1 MACPSQGADAKLTI
15 ETLKQMIWLLE
26 LSISDR
32 FKSWTKKIPLESSDC
47 LCAKCAPVG
56 KKLKE
61 LIQQAGEGISPGNTV
76 SRDCT
81 GNIFLGTIDEILAEQ
96 RCALCCLMA
105 RQFLRSHRRQIFIK
119 AQAKGLQLVDFK
131 LEKVIEILSS
141 NQDEESDGDSFKQE
155 PFSSNIQISLDSL
168 VKDGTLSFW
177 WPEDLSDET
186 NDEHSVIPMIT
197 EDYQAFF
204 GKPSPWVQLPTLKPI
219 TTHQNHRNLD
229 MFRKCFDNCMKGLP
243 GHRNCSLKKT
253 FASYPRRLI
262 QVYELRIVNTN
273 DLGQD
278 PNYFAL
284 SYVWGKFP
292 FISLTRDNHGLLSQK
307 NSLELDKLPMT
318 ISDAILATRHF
329 GWDYLWVDSLCIIQD
344 DEDDKFH
351 EIDRMHLIYSSADM
365 TIVSATGDHA
375 YAGFLATGQI
385 FRHEETQIIAKQRF
399 TLDSLEMREVVE
411 FTTWFTRGWTLQ
423 ELLFSKRILYFTP
436 ESTYYTCDLLN
447 CSEDR
452 PLIGNVDLEI
462 YKNQLR
468 DDDPKVGFNISSADR
483 PFEAYA
489 SMVEKIS
496 TRTFTQQDDILN
508 ACQGLYKGRIAQ
520 YLGPSVCGIPECYFE
535 FCLAWQAAVNL
546 RRRGGFPSWSWSGWV
561 GAVDYTFLSNP
572 AELNIRC
579 LLEWR
584 LETSLR
590 DVAYIQPPGNV
601 DDTPRDIISC
611 CSVHPNRMTHGHSTW
626 LQRMTRKH
634 SPQVDSFIPGALLFR
649 AKAIQCSVSEKVA
662 PGLSA
667 KRDLS
672 FFSVMNKDD
681 NIGEIKLDSASCNE
695 YNRGEEAEL
704 IALYKMDFGTSAAQN
719 VLWMNQYSKV
729 GQFSK
734 DFIELIHGREDKD
747 MYAVMWIRWENK
759 VAYRVAVG
767 YVTVE
772 GFDETEPVEKM
783 IVLG

>member
-15 ETLKQMIWLLE
+15 ETFKQRIWLLE

-32 FKSWTKKIPLESSDC
+32 FKSWTKEIPPELSNF
-47 LCAKCAPVG
+47 LCAKCAVVG
-56 KKLKE
+56 KKLNE
-61 LIQQAGEGISPGNTV
+61 LIQQAGEGVSHGNTV
-76 SRDCT
+76 SRDCI
-81 GNIFLGTIDEILAEQ
+81 GNIFLGTIDEILAE
-96 RCALCCLMA
+96 RGCALCCLMA
-105 RQFLRSHRRQIFIK
+105 RQFLRNHRRQIFIK
-119 AQAKGLQLVDFK
+119 AQAKDLQLDDIK
-131 LEKVIEILSS
+131 LERVLEILSS
-141 NQDEESDGDSFKQE
+141 DQTEESDGDSFIQE
-155 PFSSNIQISLDSL
+155 LFSSNIQLSLDTL

-197 EDYQAFF
+197 EDYQALF
-204 GKPSPWVQLPTLKPI
+204 GKPSPWVQLPTLEPI
-219 TTHQNHRNLD
+219 TAHQNLD
-229 MFRKCFDNCMKGLP
+229 LFRKCFDDCMKGLP
-243 GHRNCSLKKT
+243 GHRSCSPRKA
-253 FASYPRRLI
+253 FSSHPRRLI
-262 QVYELRIVNTN
+262 HVHELRIMHTK

-292 FISLTRDNHGLLSQK
+292 FITLTRDNHGLLSQR

-318 ISDAILATRHF
+318 ISDAVLATRHF
-329 GWDYLWVDSLCIIQD
+329 GRDYLWVDSLCIIQD
-344 DEDDKFH
+344 DENDKFH
-351 EIDRMHLIYSSADM
+351 EIDRMHLIYSLADM

-375 YAGFLATGQI
+375 FARFLEVNLTLRNQ
-385 FRHEETQIIAKQRF
+385 EPQIISKQRF
-399 TLDSLEMREVVE
+399 TLDSPEMREVTE

-452 PLIGNVDLEI
+452 PLIDNVDLEV

-483 PFEAYA
+483 PFEAYG
-489 SMVEKIS
+489 SMVEKMS
-496 TRTFTQQDDILN
+496 TRTFTQEDDILN

-520 YLGPSVCGIPECYFE
+520 YLGPSVCGLPECYFE
-535 FCLAWQAAVNL
+535 SCLAWQPAGNL

-561 GAVDYTFLSNP
+561 GTVDYTLLSNP

-579 LLEWR
+579 LIEWR
-584 LETSLR
+584 LQTPLK
-590 DVAYIQPPGNV
+590 DIAYIQPPGNV

-611 CSVHPNRMTHGHSTW
+611 CSVHPNQMIHGHSTW
-626 LQRMTRKH
+626 LQRITGEH
-634 SPQVDSFIPGALLFR
+634 SPEICSIIPGALLFH
-649 AKAIQCSVSEKVA
+649 AKAIQCSVREAVA

-667 KRDLS
+667 KRDLR
-672 FFSVMNKDD
+672 FFSVMSKDQS
-681 NIGEIKLDSASCNE
+681 IGEIKLDSASFNKYFQE
-695 YNRGEEAEL
+695 KETEL
-704 IALYKMDFGTSAAQN
+704 IALYKMDFGTSGAQN

-729 GQFSK
+729 GQFGK
-734 DFIELIHGREDKD
+734 GFIELIDGREDKD
-747 MYAVMWIRWENK
+747 MYAVMWIRWEWK
-759 VAYRVAVG
+759 VAYRVSVG
-767 YVTVE
+767 YVTVD
-772 GFDETEPVEKM
+772 GFVGAEPVEKV